1 MQPPGP
7 GRTFFVVVVVF
18 VIVVGDLAATSFR
31 ALPTDRRCSA
41 LPHTTVNGRA
51 TFQPHHPASF
61 ATITRAV
68 RRFARHH
75 LAPPSLVVTPRNRR
89 HPSSWN
95 GVSIF
100 LASRPPSPLLF
111 PFSSPLSS
119 LCLSLSLSL
128 YLSLSL
134 LVSSLLDIS
143 RSRASKRLLNYRPR
157 LTELINGRRR
167 RVRRDE
173 RVADAASRAA
183 EVTATAAEN
192 LRYVHPSF
200 FLFSRLRY

>member
-100 LASRPPSPLLF
+100 LVSRPPSPLLF

-119 LCLSLSLSL
+119 LCLSLSL

-134 LVSSLLDIS
+134 SSRFFSS
-143 RSRASKRLLNYRPR
+143 RYQPFAREQAAIKLSSAPHRAYQRPSAPR
-157 LTELINGRRR
+157 SPG
-167 RVRRDE
+167 
-173 RVADAASRAA
+173 
-183 EVTATAAEN
+183 
-192 LRYVHPSF
+192 
-200 FLFSRLRY
+200 